1 MIFLPFLSPV
11 GDDDLPDVPF
21 VLWTPN
27 SSRTSRSAC
36 SGSRRVAGCGAVSW
50 TWRSCSARLATLHS
64 CPRPAMA
71 ARSRLHS
78 TTGRLSCASA
88 FATRCARRAMR
99 CGGAPPAAGVTP
111 TVPHLLEEQVGPA
124 DQWASAAWLAGDHS
138 EPLPLLRQV
147 WPQLGPSNRAPHGH
161 AVAEARRPHDRRPRA
176 WPGRRSP
183 TWWAALRGDGGCPT
197 QRPCPPV
204 HRCCVQQRRGKA
216 RHCAGEAPRTR
227 AGGAEDARPSIAQP
241 RLTPSTPP
249 IVPIGD
255 SS

>member
-1 MIFLPFLSPV
+1 M
-11 GDDDLPDVPF
+11 
-21 VLWTPN
+21 LWTPN

-36 SGSRRVAGCGAVSW
+36 SGSRRVARCGAVSW

-71 ARSRLHS
+71 ARRRLHS
-78 TTGRLSCASA
+78 TTGRLSCAPA

-99 CGGAPPAAGVTP
+99 WGGAPPAAGVTP
-111 TVPHLLEEQVGPA
+111 TVPTCLKSGWAPPASGPA
-124 DQWASAAWLAGDHS
+124 RRGSPATASSRCPCCGKS
-138 EPLPLLRQV
+138 
-147 WPQLGPSNRAPHGH
+147 GPNSARRTRARHGH
-161 AVAEARRPHDRRPRA
+161 AVAEARRPHDHRPRA
-176 WPGRRSP
+176 WPGRCGP
-183 TWWAALRGDGGCPT
+183 TWWAPSRGDGGCPS

-204 HRCCVQQRRGKA
+204 HRCCIQQRRGKA